1 MSQVKKKRNKK
12 YNPDKKMDAQRKEL
26 LDDITKVKRCVEG
39 IGQVAGVCKNSL
51 KKIDDRYNCFQFQL
65 MIQDF
70 ESILMHIEDLQN
82 VGPKPV
88 QKEIPLE
95 ESEITE
101 EQELED
107 NAALLSLHDQES
119 IEDMNSGMSNHK

>member
-1 MSQVKKKRNKK
+1 MSKKDKKRNKK
-12 YNPDKKMDAQRKEL
+12 YNPDKVNDARRKEL
-26 LDDITKVKRCVEG
+26 LDDITKVKRCIEG

-51 KKIDDRYNCFQFQL
+51 KNIDSTYNCFQFQL

-82 VGPKPV
+82 SGPKPV
-88 QKEIPLE
+88 QREVPLE

-107 NAALLSLHDQES
+107 NAALLSIHDQES
-119 IEDMNSGMSNHK
+119 IDDMNSGMSNHK